1 MLLSL
6 CGGWGLISHFRVQP
20 NHCVEVVLRC
30 VVVGVVTIVRI
41 FSSTIKI
48 FTSKVVSIQDDSKL
62 SSSKI
67 QLSEQKAD
75 ELFIHKA

>member
-1 MLLSL
+1 M
-6 CGGWGLISHFRVQP
+6 GWGLQ
-20 NHCVEVVLRC
+20 NCVEVVLRC
-30 VVVGVVTIVRI
+30 GVVGVVTIVRI

-75 ELFIHKA
+75 ELVIHKA